1 MDEQI
6 YMESYVA
13 CNGSNFMV
21 YQILRQAHL
30 KEVGLRG
37 TSHWRLMAHDLDL
50 KYLMGGKGQDF
61 ASH

>member
-1 MDEQI
+1 MQLIKFHGLPDF
-6 YMESYVA
+6 A
-13 CNGSNFMV
+13 H
-21 YQILRQAHL
+21 LKAHL

-37 TSHWRLMAHDLDL
+37 TSHWRSRAHDLDL